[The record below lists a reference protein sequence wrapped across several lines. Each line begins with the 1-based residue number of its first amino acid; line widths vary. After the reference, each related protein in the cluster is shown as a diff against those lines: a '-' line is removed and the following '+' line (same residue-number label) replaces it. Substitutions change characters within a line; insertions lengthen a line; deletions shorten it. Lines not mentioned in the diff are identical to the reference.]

1 MEKLRNKTLK
11 LKSKKSTNFLR
22 PIVQPIRMVT
32 DVTQEFNFLVR
43 FQVFV
48 IINTQGRNA

>member
-22 PIVQPIRMVT
+22 PIVQPTLSLFPLRQLM
-32 DVTQEFNFLVR
+32 DNKKR
-43 FQVFV
+43 KC
-48 IINTQGRNA
+48 RNANSEEVGI